1 MVKNF
6 ILVGIGGGI
15 GAMLRY
21 LVYFFLKTT
30 DFPVGTLVINIIG
43 SFIIGIVMALSI
55 KELSFSPD
63 MKIFLATGICGGF
76 TTFSSFSLEN
86 ILLLQEGRLNTAFF
100 YTAVSILGGL
110 AATWLGFKLVNS

>member
-30 DFPVGTLVINIIG
+30 DFPVGTLV
-43 SFIIGIVMALSI
+43 MAL
-55 KELSFSPD
+55 
-63 MKIFLATGICGGF
+63 
-76 TTFSSFSLEN
+76 
-86 ILLLQEGRLNTAFF
+86 
-100 YTAVSILGGL
+100 
-110 AATWLGFKLVNS
+110 